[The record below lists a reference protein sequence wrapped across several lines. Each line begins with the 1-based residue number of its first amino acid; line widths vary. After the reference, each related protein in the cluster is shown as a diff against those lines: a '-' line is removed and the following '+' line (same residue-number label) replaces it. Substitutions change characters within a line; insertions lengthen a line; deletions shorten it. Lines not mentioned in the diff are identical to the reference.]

1 MRILLRKIYMNINAL
16 IYKTSKDRGCI
27 RSIIGVMGFL
37 FIITRGLSV
46 LICVNIPLFIPYKID
61 RQLCYSIGDILIAL
75 SVIWLIYDLYIKRNY
90 IILLKE
96 ERYNN
101 ARTHIH
107 AIVMLVVGLI
117 FFLLNMTF
125 ISFYRYFS

>member
-16 IYKTSKDRGCI
+16 FYKTSKDRGCI
-27 RSIIGVMGFL
+27 RSIGGVMCFL

-46 LICVNIPLFIPYKID
+46 LVCVNIPLFIPYKID
-61 RQLCYSIGDILIAL
+61 QQLCYSIGDILIAL

-107 AIVMLVVGLI
+107 AIVMLVVGFI
-117 FFLLNMTF
+117 FYVLNMTF
-125 ISFYRYFS
+125 ISFYRHFS

>member
-1 MRILLRKIYMNINAL
+1 MRILLRKIYMNVNAL
-16 IYKTSKDRGCI
+16 FYKTSKDRGCI
-27 RSIIGVMGFL
+27 RSIAGVMCFL

-46 LICVNIPLFIPYKID
+46 LVCVNIPLFIPYKID
-61 RQLCYSIGDILIAL
+61 RQLCYNIGDILIAL

-101 ARTHIH
+101 ARTYIH
-107 AIVMLVVGLI
+107 AIVMLVVGFI
-117 FFLLNMTF
+117 FYVLNMTF
-125 ISFYRYFS
+125 ISFYRHFS

>member
-16 IYKTSKDRGCI
+16 FYKTSKDRGCI
-27 RSIIGVMGFL
+27 RSIVGVMCFL

-46 LICVNIPLFIPYKID
+46 LVSVNIPLFIPYKID
-61 RQLCYSIGDILIAL
+61 QQLCDSIGDILIAL
-75 SVIWLIYDLYIKRNY
+75 SVMWLIYDLYIKRNY

-107 AIVMLVVGLI
+107 AIAMWAVGFI
-117 FFLLNMTF
+117 FYVLNMTF
-125 ISFYRYFS
+125 ISFYRHFS